1 MRESAKKTVYELI
14 PKRGALRGGVLFANI
29 WERPE
34 RLRRDRSLI
43 IVAVLTALSPMLRNT
58 SF

>member
-1 MRESAKKTVYELI
+1 MREGAKKTVYELI
-14 PKRGALRGGVLFANI
+14 PKRGALRGEVLFPNI
-29 WERPE
+29 GERSE

-43 IVAVLTALSPMLRNT
+43 IVAVLPALSPMLRNT